1 MKDFA
6 LTVVGALSI
15 GALVVATTLATI
27 ALSGGVRADVPD
39 AGPTVTTETPATQ
52 ARVVEVTLNEFS
64 ISPIGPIEAG
74 ETIEFVVTNEG
85 LVPHEFEITDEH
97 AVEQH
102 MAGGHD
108 DHDMDMGDDMDMD
121 DDMVVDDESKI
132 SVAPGRTEKLVVT
145 FGNPEEQTL
154 AVCLLP
160 GHYEAGMTTAL

>member
-6 LTVVGALSI
+6 LTVVGVLSI

-27 ALSGGVRADVPD
+27 ALTGGVKADVLD
-39 AGPTVTTETPATQ
+39 AGPTLTEGAPATQ

-64 ISPIGPIEAG
+64 ISPVGPIEAG
-74 ETIEFVVTNEG
+74 ETIEFMVTNEG
-85 LVPHEFEITDEH
+85 VVPHEFEITDEY

-108 DHDMDMGDDMDMD
+108 DHDMDKGDDMVMGE
-121 DDMVVDDESKI
+121 ESKI
-132 SVAPGRTEKLVVT
+132 SIAPGGTEKLVVT
-145 FGNPEEQTL
+145 FDNPEEQTL

-160 GHYEAGMTTAL
+160 GHYEAGMTIAL

>member
-27 ALSGGVRADVPD
+27 ALSGGVKADVPD
-39 AGPTVTTETPATQ
+39 AGPIITTEAPATQ
-52 ARVVEVTLNEFS
+52 VRVVEVTLNEFS

-85 LVPHEFEITDEH
+85 VVPHEFEITDEH

-108 DHDMDMGDDMDMD
+108 DHDMVMDDDMDMD
-121 DDMVVDDESKI
+121 MDAESKI
-132 SVAPGRTEKLVVT
+132 SVAPGGTEKLVVT
-145 FGNPEEQTL
+145 FDNPEEQNL

-160 GHYEAGMTTAL
+160 DHYEAGMTTAL